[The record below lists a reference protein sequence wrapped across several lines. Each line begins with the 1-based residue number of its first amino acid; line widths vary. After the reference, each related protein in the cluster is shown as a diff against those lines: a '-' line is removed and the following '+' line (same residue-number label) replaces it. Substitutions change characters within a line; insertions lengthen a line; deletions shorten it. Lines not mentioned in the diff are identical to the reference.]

1 MKYLDSLFR
10 KMFGREKDN
19 SVSFDEDALWDS
31 IVEDLGPE
39 NSIVPKS
46 SILKAWIAPA
56 FIVGVV
62 LLGAL
67 YMIANNMESDK
78 GNTLLGENQIET
90 TVNPTISEEVS
101 KRENGPAR
109 YSEQSKLENSNRIDE
124 GKDNPLSNQGSLS
137 NISNTSNVTDA
148 ERTNFDQK
156 TKAESKS
163 KADKGVTV
171 NSTEKEESSKV
182 QLTNY
187 TNAPDGRELYRD
199 PVGGES
205 NSSGSR
211 PSVESKDENKQETE
225 LQEVISTAETSG
237 ENIEKSNAE
246 QLNNDANAQDGREF
260 FRDPKGNESS
270 SSGSRPSFEMIS
282 FSELEVLETKLLQS
296 HMSAV
301 NKNSKN
307 LVMQPIVELQPKLQN
322 WKYSLDIFSGANLT
336 DVSFRGQSSDVI
348 ETKNMTEQLGLGTQ
362 LGVDFMATYK
372 SRWSLT
378 SGLNATLLHTIY
390 KDVSTTEMTEDQ
402 HQIDRVVLSQDY
414 NIIEESTLT
423 ASLTRNIY
431 RADIHNNYYQTITM
445 PLLLGWQSR
454 AGASSFGLK
463 VGPQISYRYSQSGRT
478 VDEKGIYRTFDGSE
492 EALLKLWNIDLAGQ
506 LWFSLP
512 ITDRLDI
519 RGAYHLRANDNTI
532 FNFAE
537 IQGRTLNNQLRIGL
551 TLNL

>member
-31 IVEDLGPE
+31 IVKDLGPE

-90 TVNPTISEEVS
+90 TANPTISEEVS

-109 YSEQSKLENSNRIDE
+109 YSEQSKLENLNRIDE

-137 NISNTSNVTDA
+137 NMSNTSNVTDA

-187 TNAPDGRELYRD
+187 ANAPDGRELYRD

-205 NSSGSR
+205 N
-211 PSVESKDENKQETE
+211 
-225 LQEVISTAETSG
+225 
-237 ENIEKSNAE
+237 
-246 QLNNDANAQDGREF
+246 
-260 FRDPKGNESS
+260 

-348 ETKNMTEQLGLGTQ
+348 KTKNMTEQLGLGTQ

-390 KDVSTTEMTEDQ
+390 KDVSTTEVTEDQ

-532 FNFAE
+532 FNVAE
-537 IQGRTLNNQLRIGL
+537 IQGRTLNHQLRIGL
-551 TLNL
+551 ALNL